1 MKNMIL
7 NNLTYTGT
15 VTLSQYKSGKKRVI
29 TKIKNSGGDA
39 LYNFFYSCF
48 LGDFESAAKHR
59 PCKIMLLKTDGNTP
73 PNQIEAASSFIYQT
87 SVPVPTTNTTGGLGF
102 KLRYSF
108 LIPREYVDITFN
120 AIGLY
125 PNAASEAD
133 LMNYSAFCTLNFSN
147 TATTSA
153 SSVLVI
159 DWDLSIS

>member
-39 LYNFFYSCF
+39 LYNFFHSCF
-48 LGDFESAAKHR
+48 LGDFESAAKYR
-59 PCKIMLLKTDGNTP
+59 PCKIMLLRTDGNISE
-73 PNQIEAASSFIYQT
+73 QLEAASSFIYQT
-87 SVPVPTTNTTGGLGF
+87 AVPKPIAEAGF

-108 LIPREYVDITFN
+108 LVPREYVDTTFN

-133 LMNYSAFCTLNFSN
+133 LEKLYELTKETGIITYDIIL
-147 TATTSA
+147 
-153 SSVLVI
+153 SVI
-159 DWDLSIS
+159 KK